1 MKRLLKEIAE
11 YSIKQKP
18 GDNPLV
24 MEKLFCFDRDFIG
37 FSGHFPGY
45 PILPAVLQLLLAQLC
60 IEEQKGCKIS
70 ITSIEK
76 AKFLSEIRPD
86 ETISIQC
93 ADADTGDSQRMK
105 VKIMSKDKVLSIFN
119 LYFHPEKEID
129 SV

>member
-1 MKRLLKEIAE
+1 MKRLLKEIAA
-11 YSIKQKP
+11 YSVKRESS
-18 GDNPLV
+18 DNPLV
-24 MEKLFCFDRDFIG
+24 MEKHYCFDKDFIG

-86 ETISIQC
+86 ELISIQC
-93 ADADTGDSQRMK
+93 ADADVGDSQRMK
-105 VKIMSKDKVLSIFN
+105 VKIMSKDKVLSTFN
-119 LYFHPEKEID
+119 LYFHPVKEMD

>member
-1 MKRLLKEIAE
+1 MKRLLNEITQ
-11 YSIKQKP
+11 YSIHHES

-24 MEKLFCFDRDFIG
+24 MEKQYCFDRDFIG

-60 IEEQKGCKIS
+60 IEEQKGCKVR

-86 ETISIQC
+86 ELISIQC
-93 ADADTGDSQRMK
+93 TDADTDTGERS
-105 VKIMSKDKVLSIFN
+105 KIIIMCGEKVLSTFN
-119 LYFHPEKEID
+119 LCFCSIRE
-129 SV
+129 SNGV

>member
-60 IEEQKGCKIS
+60 IEEQKGCKIG

-105 VKIMSKDKVLSIFN
+105 VKIMSKDKVLSTFN
-119 LYFHPEKEID
+119 LYFHPLKEND